1 MSEQLN
7 HLRID
12 TAAVHAG
19 EPQPRIGGAVSMPV
33 FQSATFEAD
42 PEAGYHDLKYIRLNN
57 TPNHA
62 ALHAKLA
69 ALEGADAAL
78 VTASGMAAITT
89 TLLAELR
96 AGDHLLAQRCLY
108 GGTHGFVTEDLPAF
122 GIGFDFIDGQSPA
135 EWEER
140 LRPETRAIYVEA
152 MANPLLEI
160 VDLERVVDFAHR
172 HGITAIIDSTFA
184 SPVNFRPLEHGFD
197 IVLHS
202 GTKYLNGHSDIVCGA
217 VLGDHQRVER
227 VKHRLDHLGGALDPH
242 ACALLHRGLK
252 TLALRVARQNDN
264 ALAVARLLEGH
275 PAVRQVNYPGL
286 ESHPQ
291 HQRASELFAGYGGVL
306 SFEPRGGIEAALR
319 IIAALQLPID
329 APSLGGVETLIT
341 RPAAT
346 SHAGIPPAER
356 EAMGISEA
364 LVRVAVGIEAEADL
378 VADFGQALGGG

>member
-1 MSEQLN
+1 
-7 HLRID
+7 
-12 TAAVHAG
+12 
-19 EPQPRIGGAVSMPV
+19 
-33 FQSATFEAD
+33 
-42 PEAGYHDLKYIRLNN
+42 
-57 TPNHA
+57 
-62 ALHAKLA
+62 
-69 ALEGADAAL
+69 
-78 VTASGMAAITT
+78 
-89 TLLAELR
+89 
-96 AGDHLLAQRCLY
+96 
-108 GGTHGFVTEDLPAF
+108 
-122 GIGFDFIDGQSPA
+122 
-135 EWEER
+135 
-140 LRPETRAIYVEA
+140 
-152 MANPLLEI
+152 
-160 VDLERVVDFAHR
+160 
-172 HGITAIIDSTFA
+172 
-184 SPVNFRPLEHGFD
+184 
-197 IVLHS
+197 
-202 GTKYLNGHSDIVCGA
+202 VCGA